1 MLTCPR
7 AAVHL
12 LLCQLKLLNVGALK
26 EVYDVENFLN
36 QVGFLI
42 GGALEKASDVGSKCF
57 ILLRFSLSL
66 QVCGCQ
72 PSGVWSRNPTSSGG
86 VYYSHPQSQRRQSAG

>member
-26 EVYDVENFLN
+26 DVYDVENALN

-42 GGALEKASDVGSKCF
+42 GGALENHG
-57 ILLRFSLSL
+57 IL
-66 QVCGCQ
+66 G
-72 PSGVWSRNPTSSGG
+72 
-86 VYYSHPQSQRRQSAG
+86 